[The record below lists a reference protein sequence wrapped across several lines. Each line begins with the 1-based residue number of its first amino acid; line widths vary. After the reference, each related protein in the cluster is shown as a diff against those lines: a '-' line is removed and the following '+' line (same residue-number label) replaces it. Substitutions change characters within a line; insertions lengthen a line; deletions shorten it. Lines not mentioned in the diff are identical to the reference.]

1 MPSPLRQPC
10 FSAATS
16 FTLIFRKEYSLDEL
30 KQKPAPD
37 GVDPSRLEAYLNE
50 ADFQVKKKNIFFCLH
65 FYILYQLVRYGS
77 QTVDSAACKSI
88 FVDIFCYCRCFVVV
102 VVFGM
107 KYREGFGENPRAPR
121 WSRAEFAYSA
131 TEHE

>member
-16 FTLIFRKEYSLDEL
+16 STLIFRKEYSLDEL

-50 ADFQVKKKNIFFCLH
+50 ADFQVKKTSLSVFIFTFC
-65 FYILYQLVRYGS
+65 YGWFNMV
-77 QTVDSAACKSI
+77 VDSAVCKSI
-88 FVDIFCYCRCFVVV
+88 FVVIVVALLWL
-102 VVFGM
+102 FWL
-107 KYREGFGENPRAPR
+107 FLA
-121 WSRAEFAYSA
+121 
-131 TEHE
+131 